1 MYGWRFSLFDFLFS
15 LFYFRF
21 SIFGFPFLEV
31 CLVTKRRIWQIIR
44 NVILTLVVLA
54 AGFFFL
60 FVPWFFA
67 NFGTKGRY
75 HYPDPNDGKTPISYG
90 MKFRWVQFPS
100 RDGVLLKGWYVP
112 APGKAHG
119 TIVYCHG
126 LNRTRI
132 EMLPM
137 AAFGHQ
143 LGYDGLLFDLRHQ
156 GASGGELT
164 TLGYK
169 ERLDVVGAVEYAIYD
184 HPLYDEQAARP
195 VVLWG
200 VSMGAAAALLAAAES
215 PDVAAVISDSSFE
228 SLRATIEHHW
238 KLFFHLPSFPF
249 ANEMAFWIA
258 WRGGFRLSDFD
269 LDTAVTRI
277 GDRPI
282 LFIARQD
289 DRRMPPSIA
298 RELYSHAA
306 SPQKALIVLP
316 GQRHGE
322 GFNQA
327 TEQYESA
334 VRQFLSSVAM
344 PQP

>member
-1 MYGWRFSLFDFLFS
+1 MAS
-15 LFYFRF
+15 
-21 SIFGFPFLEV
+21 
-31 CLVTKRRIWQIIR
+31 KRRIWQIIR
-44 NVILTLVVLA
+44 NVILTLAALA

-67 NFGTKGRY
+67 NIGTTRRY
-75 HYPDPNDGKTPISYG
+75 HYPDPNDGKTPKSYG
-90 MKFRWVQFPS
+90 MDFKWVEFPS
-100 RDGVLLKGWYVP
+100 SDGVVLKGWYVP
-112 APGKAHG
+112 AASAAHG

-143 LGYDGLLFDLRHQ
+143 LGYEGLLFDLRHQ

-164 TLGYK
+164 TLGYQ
-169 ERLDVVGAVEYAIYD
+169 ERLDVIAAVRYA
-184 HPLYDEQAARP
+184 LYQQRAARP
-195 VVLWG
+195 VILWG

-215 PDVAAVISDSSFE
+215 PDVDAVISDSSFA

-238 KLFFHLPSFPF
+238 KLFFHLPSFPI
-249 ANEMAFWIA
+249 ADEMVYWIA
-258 WRGGFRLSDFD
+258 WRGDFRPSDFD
-269 LDTAVTRI
+269 LINAVIRI
-277 GDRPI
+277 GNRPI
-282 LFIARQD
+282 LFVALQD

-298 RELYSHAA
+298 QALYSHAA
-306 SPQKALIVLP
+306 SPKKALIVLP
-316 GQRHGE
+316 GHRHGE

-327 TEQYESA
+327 REQYETA
-334 VRQFLSSVAM
+334 VRQFLSSLGM